1 MLGSVSPRL
10 CPRAAASIA
19 LALLLLAG
27 AASTAAA
34 PARSR
39 VAVVRPPADDE
50 VSGLVTTRI
59 LAELSAAGFDVV
71 EIDAPPDTSS
81 RAVVEAPSKAVATF
95 AVERV
100 GNRPAVDV
108 WLADQITG
116 KTTVRRLD
124 LQIGASDRAVA
135 ILAIRAVEL
144 LRASLLEIVVPAKAE
159 ADNSPDTVPADVAT
173 FVRDT
178 STPVRQTPRGLLEG
192 VGIEMDAA
200 VIHGFSGI
208 GPSAGLAL
216 RGSWGVHKGFAAR
229 ITLAGLEVGPT
240 LRAPGGAATYGQEI
254 GTVEGVYFASV
265 AGPLSAFASAGAGV
279 SRFHVKG
286 SADSPNT
293 PASADLWSPVA
304 TLGGGA
310 GLRIAPGAAAILSLN
325 GVLTLRRADVDIAG
339 HVAATTGQPSL
350 FATLGL
356 LATF

>member
-1 MLGSVSPRL
+1 MLLAIAAP
-10 CPRAAASIA
+10 AAADA
-19 LALLLLAG
+19 
-27 AASTAAA
+27 
-34 PARSR
+34 ARSR
-39 VAVVRPPADDE
+39 VAVVRPPADDDL
-50 VSGLVTTRI
+50 SSLVTTRI

-144 LRASLLEIVVPAKAE
+144 LRASLLEIVVPPKAE
-159 ADNSPDTVPADVAT
+159 GGQPSEGVPPDVDV
-173 FVRDT
+173 FVRKT
-178 STPVRQTPRGLLEG
+178 SAPPRTMPRGLFEG
-192 VGIEMDAA
+192 VGIEMGAGMNAA
-200 VIHGFSGI
+200 FSAI

-216 RGSWGVHKGFAAR
+216 RGSWGRRRLHHGFAAR
-229 ITLAGLEVGPT
+229 MTLAAFELGPT
-240 LRAPGGAATYGQEI
+240 LRAPGGTATFGQELAMI
-254 GTVEGVYFASV
+254 EGVFFAPAFGHPS
-265 AGPLSAFASAGAGV
+265 AGGPVSAFISVGLGV

-286 SADSPNT
+286 SAEAPNR
-293 PASADLWSPVA
+293 PASADLWSPTA
-304 TLGGGA
+304 TLGGGV
-310 GLRIAPGAAAILSLN
+310 GVRIAPGTALVLSVHGALMM
-325 GVLTLRRADVDIAG
+325 RRANIDIAG
-339 HVAATTGQPSL
+339 QTAAKTLPASSG
-350 FATLGL
+350 ATLGL